1 MIPVTIGIGHSRTEL
16 GLIYESFQSALDA
29 LGYRAIVGSG
39 STIYIN
45 DVEPVNTGKLQ
56 FTAEDESALIQ
67 AVKFGPEEKI
77 PLSDIPDH
85 KPHVGCQS
93 PCETVSDLYFER
105 CELSRAVDPAV

>member
-1 MIPVTIGIGHSRTEL
+1 MMIPVTIGIGHSRTEL
-16 GLIYESFQSALDA
+16 GLICESFRSALDA

-77 PLSDIPDH
+77 RDH
-85 KPHVGCQS
+85 RKDV
-93 PCETVSDLYFER
+93 
-105 CELSRAVDPAV
+105 